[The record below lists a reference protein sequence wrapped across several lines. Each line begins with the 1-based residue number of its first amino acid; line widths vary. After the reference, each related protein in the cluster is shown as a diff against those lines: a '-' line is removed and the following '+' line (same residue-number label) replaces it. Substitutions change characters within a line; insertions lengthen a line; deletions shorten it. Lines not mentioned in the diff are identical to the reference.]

1 MTRTSAQ
8 SLRWLG
14 GMCGLVVAQMI
25 GSVQAHAA
33 INIDRTRI
41 IFNGKE
47 HSSSVI
53 LENQS
58 RHMPYLAQSW
68 IENAQGV
75 KDNNYIMALPP
86 MQRIE
91 PTEKSQVRLMKMDT
105 IRQLPTDRETL
116 FYFNVREV
124 PPKSEL
130 ENVMQVAIQSRIKL
144 FYRPEAIKPRD
155 GDVWQ
160 DRLQVARSGQTLTIT
175 NPTPY
180 YITIGYM
187 AGDDHKNFAKFD
199 SVMVAPFGH
208 EQYTPPTSYHGNE
221 YTLGFIDDYGGLNMR
236 VYDCTSS
243 TCTMQTPHKER

>member
-1 MTRTSAQ
+1 MTRTSTQ
-8 SLRWLG
+8 SLLWIG
-14 GMCGLVVAQMI
+14 GVCALAAQALSCM
-25 GSVQAHAA
+25 SAHAA

-41 IFNGKE
+41 IFNGNE
-47 HSSSVI
+47 RSSSIV

-58 RHMPYLAQSW
+58 HQLPYLAQSW
-68 IENAQGV
+68 IENAQGA

-91 PTEKSQVRLMKMDT
+91 PGEKSQVRLMKMDT

-130 ENVMQVAIQSRIKL
+130 VNVMQVAIQSRIKL
-144 FYRPEAIKPRD
+144 FYRPEAVKPRD
-155 GDVWQ
+155 GDIWQ
-160 DRLQVARSGQTLTIT
+160 DRLQVSRNGQTLTIA

-187 AGDDHKNFAKFD
+187 AGDDHRSFPKFD

-208 EQYTPPTSYHGNE
+208 EQYTPPSSYHGNE

-236 VYDCTSS
+236 VYDCTST
-243 TCTMQTPHKER
+243 TCTMHTPRKGQ

>member
-1 MTRTSAQ
+1 MARTSVQ
-8 SLRWLG
+8 SLKWLG
-14 GMCGLVVAQMI
+14 GFCGLM
-25 GSVQAHAA
+25 VQLLGTIEAHAA

-41 IFNGKE
+41 IFNSNE
-47 HSSSVI
+47 RSSSVI

-58 RHMPYLAQSW
+58 RQLPYLAQSW
-68 IENAQGV
+68 IENAQGQ

-124 PPKSEL
+124 PPKSEV

-144 FYRPEAIKPRD
+144 FYRPESIKARD

-160 DRLQVARSGQTLTIT
+160 ERLQVSLSGQTLTIT

-180 YITIGYM
+180 YITLGYM
-187 AGDDHKNFAKFD
+187 GGDDHRNFPKFD
-199 SVMVAPFGH
+199 SMMIAPFGH
-208 EQYTPPTSYHGNE
+208 EQYTPPSSYHGNE

-236 VYDCTSS
+236 AYTCTST
-243 TCTMQTPHKER
+243 TCTMHTPSK

>member
-14 GMCGLVVAQMI
+14 GLCGLM
-25 GSVQAHAA
+25 VQVFGCVNAHAA

-41 IFNGKE
+41 IFNGNE
-47 HSSSVI
+47 RSSSIV

-58 RHMPYLAQSW
+58 RHLPYLAQSW

-75 KDNNYIMALPP
+75 KDNNYLMALPP

-91 PTEKSQVRLMKMDT
+91 PTEKSQVRLMKMGT
-105 IRQLPTDRETL
+105 IRQLPNDRETL

-144 FYRPEAIKPRD
+144 FYRPAEIKPHD

-160 DRLQVARSGQTLTIT
+160 DRMQVSRNGQALTIT

-187 AGDDHKNFAKFD
+187 AGDDHRSFPNFD
-199 SVMVAPFGH
+199 SVMVAPFSH
-208 EQYTPPTSYHGNE
+208 EQYTTPASYRGNE

-236 VYDCTSS
+236 IYDCTS
-243 TCTMQTPHKER
+243 TACTMHTPRKER